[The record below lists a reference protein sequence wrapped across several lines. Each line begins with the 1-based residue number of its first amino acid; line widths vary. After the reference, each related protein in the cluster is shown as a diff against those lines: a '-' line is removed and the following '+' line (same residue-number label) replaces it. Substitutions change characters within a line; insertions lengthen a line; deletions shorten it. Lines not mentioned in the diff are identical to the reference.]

1 MPENQRIVYWDSCVF
16 LSYINDMPDRIPV
29 LSALL
34 ASSGKDAIRLYTSA
48 LSKVEVSFG
57 AVEKSGHALN
67 PAVEQQITNL
77 WTDPGAIVSVEFHD
91 DIGKEATRL
100 IRDGITQ
107 GWSLKPL
114 DAIHLAKAQW
124 LSLTQGYK
132 LKNFTLTISSF
143 TDMPLF

>member
-1 MPENQRIVYWDSCVF
+1 
-16 LSYINDMPDRIPV
+16 MPDRIPV

-124 LSLTQGYK
+124 LSNAGIQVEEFHTYDKQLYRYA
-132 LKNFTLTISSF
+132 TLLSF
-143 TDMPLF
+143 KILEPYTLEPNLL